1 MRLFSRC
8 SRSPLTAIV
17 LIVSNH
23 ILPSIAVS
31 SGATL
36 FNIPTG
42 SDSGSCDGQDIDGII
57 SEAAKMADAAITAIT
72 NYQAASLLS
81 TPSQAVLNTY
91 EAAFAMFGAEGTK
104 LPIVNRVSIS
114 SSGNAI
120 LENVKSEYRQMI
132 VEAVIQLIF
141 LNRELPESISSLKQC
156 QQRWGIKTS
165 SLSLRRNLP
174 NLGRNIGGSEREV
187 AGNPPGTNH
196 HSIRNEQT
204 ESTCVR

>member
-1 MRLFSRC
+1 M
-8 SRSPLTAIV
+8 AIV
-17 LIVSNH
+17 LIASNY

-57 SEAAKMADAAITAIT
+57 SEAAKMANAAITAIT

-81 TPSQAVLNTY
+81 APSPAVLNTY

-104 LPIVNRVSIS
+104 LPLVNRVSIS
-114 SSGNAI
+114 SQGSAI

-132 VEAVIQLIF
+132 LEAIIPLIF
-141 LNRELPESISSLKQC
+141 SNRKLSESTSSVKRC
-156 QQRWGIKTS
+156 HQRRGIKTS
-165 SLSLRRNLP
+165 SLSMRRNLP
-174 NLGRNIGGSEREV
+174 KLGCNIGRSERKFE
-187 AGNPPGTNH
+187 GKPRRTNN
-196 HSIRNEQT
+196 HSIRNE
-204 ESTCVR
+204 